1 MSAGNDEGSPGGA
14 EEAGR
19 FQTGVVLVIAGAHFI
34 HDVFTALLAPL
45 LPLIIN
51 KLGLSLVQA
60 GSLAVFTQL
69 PSVFN
74 PILGSFAD
82 RGTFRRA
89 LIVVTPGV
97 TGTLMCFMGVSPSYG
112 TLSILLLTVGF
123 SVAALHVGG
132 PVMLSQVAGAHVGR
146 GMAFFTVAGEL
157 ARTVGPLLAVQV
169 VSTFGLEGMWRLFPV
184 AVASSLLLWWR
195 LRKVPER
202 RPDRPP
208 VPLLAVWKEMRL
220 VLGAVFGVLMA
231 RAFMVSGLTTFL
243 PTFIYQEGGS
253 LWLANGSLALLEL
266 SGAAGAFAAGVMS
279 DRFGRRNVLLVAA
292 LLSPLLMVLFLQSEG
307 PARFVVLALLGFA
320 ALSTTPVLL
329 AVTLESSGANP
340 AAATGTYMMISFAA
354 RALILLAVGA
364 LGDALGLRVAF
375 FWCAGFAALG
385 VPFVLLLPRSGRPA
399 Q

>member
-1 MSAGNDEGSPGGA
+1 MSAGGGEAEQGKAPGSGL
-14 EEAGR
+14 
-19 FQTGVVLVIAGAHFI
+19 FQTGPVLVISGAHFI

-45 LPLIIN
+45 LPLIIG

-60 GSLAVFTQL
+60 ASLAVFKQL
-69 PSVFN
+69 PSFFN

-89 LIVVTPGV
+89 LVIVTPGV
-97 TGTLMCFMGVSPSYG
+97 TGTLMCLMGVCPSYG
-112 TLSILLLTVGF
+112 LLSILLLTVGF

-132 PVMLSQVAGAHVGR
+132 PVMISQLAGARVGR

-157 ARTVGPLLAVQV
+157 ARTVGPLLAVQA
-169 VSTFGLEGMWRLFPV
+169 VSTFGLEGTWRLFPV
-184 AVASSLLLWWR
+184 ATASSLILWWR
-195 LRKVPER
+195 LRRVPEHK
-202 RPDRPP
+202 PDRPP
-208 VPLLAVWKEMRL
+208 VRLLVVWKEMRL

-231 RAFMVSGLTTFL
+231 RAVMVSGLTTFL

-253 LWLANGSLALLEL
+253 LWLANISLALLEL
-266 SGAAGAFAAGVMS
+266 SGAAGALAAGVLS
-279 DRFGRRNVLLVAA
+279 DRFGRRNVLLIAA
-292 LLSPLLMVLFLQSEG
+292 VLSPVLMVLFLQSEG
-307 PARFVVLALLGFA
+307 AARFVVLAFLGFA

-364 LGDALGLRVAF
+364 LGDAFGLRLAF
-375 FWCAGFAALG
+375 FWCAGLAALG
-385 VPFVLLLPRSGRPA
+385 IPFVLLLPRAPR
-399 Q
+399 